1 MRVKLLV
8 LAALTAGVVF
18 TPALTFAAGGCC
30 DGKAYCQDMAACC
43 KNHEK
48 TAATLALLPQVEP
61 VTEVARQ
68 LAVVSFMKPVKVGEW
83 ILLGK
88 YIIEHDN
95 NRMARGLPCTHIYAA
110 NRPHV
115 PVVRFHCTHLER
127 DRVERDTVVLKSTG
141 DPMIREFAAFQF
153 AGETAAHGVP
163 AAR

>member
-1 MRVKLLV
+1 MRNTILI
-8 LAALTAGVVF
+8 LASLTAGLVF
-18 TPALTFAAGGCC
+18 TPAPTFAAGGWR
-30 DGKAYCQDMAACC
+30 DA
-43 KNHEK
+43 
-48 TAATLALLPQVEP
+48 PQMEP
-61 VTEVARQ
+61 VTEIARQ
-68 LAVVSFMKPVKVGEW
+68 VAVVSFTKPVKVGEW

-127 DRVERDTVVLKSTG
+127 DPVERDTVVLKSTG
-141 DPMIREFAAFQF
+141 DAIIKEFAAFQF

-163 AAR
+163 SVR

>member
-1 MRVKLLV
+1 MRDQLLV
-8 LAALTAGVVF
+8 LASLTAGLVF
-18 TPALTFAAGGCC
+18 TPSLTFAAGGFC
-30 DGKAYCQDMAACC
+30 DGNACGQEMAACC
-43 KNHEK
+43 NGDDGM
-48 TAATLALLPQVEP
+48 AAAVLLPQIEP

-68 LAVVSFMKPVKVGEW
+68 VAVVSFTKPVKVGEW

-127 DRVERDTVVLKSTG
+127 DPVERDTVVLKSTG
-141 DPMIREFAAFQF
+141 DATVTAELAAFQF

-163 AAR
+163 SVR

>member
-1 MRVKLLV
+1 MRNQLLV
-8 LAALTAGVVF
+8 LVSLTAGLVF
-18 TPALTFAAGGCC
+18 TSAPTFAAGGCC
-30 DGKAYCQDMAACC
+30 DGSQM
-43 KNHEK
+43 
-48 TAATLALLPQVEP
+48 EP

-68 LAVVSFMKPVKVGEW
+68 VAVVSFTKPVKVGEW
-83 ILLGK
+83 VLLGK

-110 NRPHV
+110 NRPQV

-141 DPMIREFAAFQF
+141 DAMIRELAAFQF